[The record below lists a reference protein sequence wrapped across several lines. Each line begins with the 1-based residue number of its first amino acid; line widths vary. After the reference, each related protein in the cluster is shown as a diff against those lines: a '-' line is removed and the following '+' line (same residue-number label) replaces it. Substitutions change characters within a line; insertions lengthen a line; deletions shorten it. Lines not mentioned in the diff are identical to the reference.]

1 MIDVK
6 QKYYHKVIKFSITWD
21 KTYVFTIQP
30 TNQTIIDI
38 IILKDLQDEIEKHR
52 EMYMSLNNTGEK

>member
-1 MIDVK
+1 MIDVE
-6 QKYYHKVIKFSITWD
+6 QKYYHKVIKFSITCD
-21 KTYVFTIQP
+21 KKYVFTIQP